1 MLKIINYPHPT
12 LTRPSKPLKRVDAD
26 LCRMVRE
33 MFDLMYTKE
42 HRGIGLAANQVDLPY
57 RLFIINLT
65 SDPAAKDEEFVFIN
79 PVLSHPKGSSEA
91 EEGCLSLPG
100 LFAQVRR
107 PEKIRINAY
116 NLSGEEVIYEV
127 DDLFAR
133 AVQHETDHL
142 DGVLFIDRLAPT
154 AKLAIGDKLRELEID
169 FASRR
174 EVGEIPGDDE
184 IERRLV
190 ELEQLRT

>member
-1 MLKIINYPHPT
+1 
-12 LTRPSKPLKRVDAD
+12 
-26 LCRMVRE
+26 MVRE

-57 RLFIINLT
+57 RLFVINLT

-79 PVLSHPKGSSEA
+79 PVLSHPKGSAEA

-154 AKLAIGDKLRELEID
+154 AKLAIGDKLRELELD

-174 EVGEIPGDDE
+174 EVGEIPSDDE
-184 IERRLV
+184 IARRLI